1 MVAGAVFNLLSGGT
15 DDVVMTKIENYFQH
29 KVPEIPNWKS
39 EDNFETALKDAG
51 LLE

>member
-1 MVAGAVFNLLSGGT
+1 VTGAVFNLLCGQT
-15 DDVVMTKIENYFQH
+15 DEVVMTKIEDYFQH
-29 KVPEIPNWKS
+29 KVPEIANWKS